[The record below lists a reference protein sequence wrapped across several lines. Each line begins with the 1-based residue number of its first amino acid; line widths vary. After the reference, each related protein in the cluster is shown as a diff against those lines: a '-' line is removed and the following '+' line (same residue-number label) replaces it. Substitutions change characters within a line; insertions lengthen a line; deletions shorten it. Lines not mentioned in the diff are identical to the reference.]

1 MFLFAGLVT
10 FYPIIDRS
18 RYAISALRHRFF
30 TFPSSSQLTA
40 RAPKRDVTT
49 RKAFLRRGEE
59 VSSGGMSR
67 AVQRLL
73 RCGHQMREGSFV
85 CVNLRAITNVRALP
99 LQENKQRQ
107 IQEEKAAKRK
117 QEQERLMKTRKEEK
131 REKFD
136 GISASFALVFHWLK
150 LSAVAHTS
158 DGCIV
163 DNLLEEIRRGT
174 SLRRT
179 KRT

>member
-1 MFLFAGLVT
+1 MQTAACLVEQLQTGLAE
-10 FYPIIDRS
+10 IRS
-18 RYAISALRHRFF
+18 V
-30 TFPSSSQLTA
+30 TA
-40 RAPKRDVTT
+40 RLAKH
-49 RKAFLRRGEE
+49 FCEE
-59 VSSGGMSR
+59 EKKFRLEECLEQFKGFCD
-67 AVQRLL
+67 AVI
-73 RCGHQMREGSFV
+73 RCEKVRSFV